1 MRLPSVQYLV
11 VETQRSVER
20 FPFVTAAALV
30 AAAGG
35 VAAVDGSHREA
46 FVKLM
51 VAAQLGIPMFFAVA
65 LAAEASRWPRGARLA
80 AVGLGAVALAVYYA
94 TLPDRMSP
102 GAVTRFLQ
110 FNVGLHLLVAF
121 APFAGAGRY
130 NGFWQYN
137 KCLFLRFLTAAIYSV
152 VVYLGLSIALVAID
166 KLLAVPV
173 GDLTYARLSVVISL
187 LFNTAVFVGG
197 VPRDIVALEG
207 VTDYP
212 RGLKVFSQYILIPL
226 VVVYL
231 TILTIYLFKVVI
243 TTEWPSGWI
252 GYLVS
257 SVAVVG
263 ILALLLVWPVS
274 HAAEN
279 RWVATYTRWFFIF
292 MIPSIVMLLMA
303 VAKRIGQYGVTENRY
318 FLAVLAAWL
327 AVVAVYFIASR
338 RKNIKLI
345 PLSLCVVAFATSF
358 GPWGAYTVARKSQTA
373 RLQALLE
380 KNQVLVDG
388 VVKKTMEEVPF
399 DDRREISAISRYLV
413 QHHGVN
419 AFEPWFGEERLAA
432 IDTLGGN
439 VQRYNHDRARL
450 IVTEMGIGYVEQ
462 WTTAVDRE
470 GHFRYAINTEQ
481 NVFPLDGADYYVR
494 LNSRGGKLALDGTGY
509 TVSWDDTTGVVL
521 GDSGSV
527 VLLLDVAP
535 LFEQIEDHQLQSAD
549 PSHIP
554 AEVMRL
560 SSENRRARLD
570 VYFNTVTG
578 TTRDGKHHVD
588 HFTASC
594 FVTLK

>member
-1 MRLPSVQYLV
+1 MHLPSVQYLA
-11 VETQRSVER
+11 VETRRSVER
-20 FPFVTAAALV
+20 FPFVTAAAFV
-30 AAAGG
+30 AAVGG

-65 LAAEASRWPRGARLA
+65 VAAEANRWPRSARLGTA
-80 AVGLGAVALAVYYA
+80 GIGVVALAAYYT
-94 TLPDRMSP
+94 TLPDWMSP

-110 FNVGLHLLVAF
+110 FNIGLHLLVAF
-121 APFAGAGRY
+121 APFAGPGRY

-137 KCLFLRFLTAAIYSV
+137 KSLFLRFLTAAIYSV
-152 VVYLGLSIALVAID
+152 VVYTGLSVALVAID
-166 KLLAVPV
+166 KLLGVPV
-173 GDLTYARLSVVISL
+173 GDLTYARLSVVITL
-187 LFNTAVFVGG
+187 VFNTAVFTGG

-231 TILTIYLFKVVI
+231 AILTIYLFKVVI

-303 VAKRIGQYGVTENRY
+303 IAKRIGQYGVTENRY

-327 AVVAVYFIASR
+327 AAVAVYFIASR

-345 PLSLCVVAFATSF
+345 PLSLCVVAFVTSF

-380 KNQVLVDG
+380 RNHVLADG
-388 VVKKTMEEVPF
+388 VVKKTEEEVPF
-399 DDRREISAISRYLV
+399 DDRREINAVTRYLV
-413 QHHGVN
+413 DHHGVG
-419 AFEPWFGEERLAA
+419 AFEPWLGEERLAE
-432 IDTLGGN
+432 IDTLGGG

-450 IVTEMGIGYVEQ
+450 IVAEMGVGYVEQ
-462 WTTAVDRE
+462 WTTAVGRE
-470 GHFRYAINTEQ
+470 GHFRYAIDTND
-481 NVFPLDGADYYVR
+481 NVFPLEGADYYVR
-494 LNSRGGKLALDGTGY
+494 LNGPSGTLALDGGGY
-509 TVSWDDTTGVVL
+509 SVSWNDTSGVVL
-521 GDSGSV
+521 GDSGGV
-527 VLLLDVAP
+527 VLSLNVAP

-549 PSHIP
+549 PSRIP
-554 AEVMRL
+554 ADVMLL
-560 SSENRRARLD
+560 SSENGRARLD

-578 TTRDGKHHVD
+578 TTRDGEHHVD
-588 HFTASC
+588 RFTASC